1 MRPLSFMLPASLC
14 LLAAGTGAQNLP
26 YPHDTAPISTV
37 QVSAPVRGT
46 WVRPDQARLIA
57 GAYDMSNGWYLRV
70 RTAPR
75 YIEATIDNE
84 KPIRLVPVAP
94 YKFVSGDGTVTMH
107 FNEGNW
113 GDEMS
118 MSYMPDRR
126 TAQVV
131 VLSSRVAQR

>member
-1 MRPLSFMLPASLC
+1 MRPLTLLLPASL
-14 LLAAGTGAQNLP
+14 LLASSAFAQSLP
-26 YPHDTAPISTV
+26 YPRADTDAISTV
-37 QVSAPVRGT
+37 TVTAPARALRIQPDEAYIIGGT
-46 WVRPDQARLIA
+46 
-57 GAYDMSNGWYLRV
+57 YEMSNGWYMRV
-70 RTAPR
+70 RTATR
-75 YIEATIDNE
+75 YIDATIDNE
-84 KPIRLVPVAP
+84 KPIRLIPVAP

>member
-1 MRPLSFMLPASLC
+1 MRPLSITLSASL
-14 LLAAGTGAQNLP
+14 LALAAGAGAQDLP
-26 YPHDTAPISTV
+26 YPHDTASTSTV
-37 QVSAPVRGT
+37 QVSAPARGT
-46 WVRPDQARLIA
+46 WVRPEQAQLIA
-57 GAYDMSNGWYLRV
+57 GSYDMSNGWHMKV

-75 YIEATIDNE
+75 YIDATIDQQ
-84 KPIRLVPVAP
+84 KPIRLIAVAP
-94 YKFVSGDGTVTMH
+94 YRFVSGDGSVTMS